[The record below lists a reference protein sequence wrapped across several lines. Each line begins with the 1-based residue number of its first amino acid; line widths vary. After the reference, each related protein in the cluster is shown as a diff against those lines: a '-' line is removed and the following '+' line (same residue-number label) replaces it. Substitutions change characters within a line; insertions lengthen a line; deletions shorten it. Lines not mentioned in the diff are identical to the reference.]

1 MTPNFSVIITT
12 YDVPELLL
20 ECLESFDK
28 FQNIEILVGIDG
40 CENTKNKLV
49 DLERKKNTRF
59 FYFTENCGTYNVK
72 NNLIKETKSNII
84 LFFDSDDIVCSEIF
98 ERYDIN
104 YDITKLKFENFGA
117 VTNKIYV
124 AQGVFFIKKNVLEKL
139 VGFQNWIC
147 NADIEFTMRSSFNKF
162 KIKEDD
168 LISFKRRRH
177 NKNLT
182 TKKETNMQSELRQ
195 EYVKIITNKHKR
207 KDWSNPKIEIKE
219 YYEI

>member
-104 YDITKLKFENFGA
+104 YDITKLKFKNFGTA
-117 VTNKIYV
+117 TNKIYV
-124 AQGVFFIKKNVLEKL
+124 AQGVFFINK
-139 VGFQNWIC
+139 
-147 NADIEFTMRSSFNKF
+147 KF
-162 KIKEDD
+162 K
-168 LISFKRRRH
+168 
-177 NKNLT
+177 
-182 TKKETNMQSELRQ
+182 
-195 EYVKIITNKHKR
+195 
-207 KDWSNPKIEIKE
+207 
-219 YYEI
+219 